1 MRKKRTTPPSAL
13 TDIAFLLLLFFLIMA
28 ISTVQTPVPINP
40 AITEGQTRDLSE
52 IPTLLVSKEGL
63 LFFEGNQIEFSSLTI
78 QEEYA
83 LLADQGTPY
92 GLLHPVIEF
101 LKEQGVQTLHA
112 LVEDAQ

>member
-1 MRKKRTTPPSAL
+1 M
-13 TDIAFLLLLFFLIMA
+13 
-28 ISTVQTPVPINP
+28 
-40 AITEGQTRDLSE
+40 
-52 IPTLLVSKEGL
+52 
-63 LFFEGNQIEFSSLTI
+63 LFFEGNQIELSTLTI
-78 QEEYA
+78 EEEYT